1 LLATAN
7 AWRWNGL
14 WRITM
19 RKMEFIP
26 LSPLPA
32 IRTMNSGTLSNA
44 RQVPYRH
51 AGTWVFDDAARGWT
65 KSRAG
70 VVCRKTGAG
79 LLGSRGV
86 LVLMATRQRENRLA
100 AIRRYFRFVLSISV
114 IGFESWMFKYI
125 GTHAVVSLGT
135 EISGN

>member
-1 LLATAN
+1 
-7 AWRWNGL
+7 
-14 WRITM
+14 
-19 RKMEFIP
+19 MEFIP